1 MHTASE
7 NHLRQVAS
15 RPTSPRTR
23 LCLSAISVG
32 VCVLYSELLSLLF
45 AVDSVEI
52 SLLELWVRRV

>member
-32 VCVLYSELLSLLF
+32 VCELLSLLF

-52 SLLELWVRRV
+52 SL